1 MLHSAASEPI
11 SLFVKADQ
19 NVYKTSNMV
28 IKSFI
33 LAIRARAIS
42 MIFQTR
48 FKKIQTTTCMR

>member
-1 MLHSAASEPI
+1 MLHGAASEPI

-33 LAIRARAIS
+33 LAIG
-42 MIFQTR
+42 
-48 FKKIQTTTCMR
+48 